1 MPRGLSEKQERF
13 CLEYMETGNA
23 SEAFRRVYSTK
34 NQKPETVNRNAKKL
48 TDNAKIIARMDE
60 LRAPLLE
67 KALITEEK
75 VLREVARIAF
85 FDVRNIFGDNGKL
98 LPVQQ
103 WTDDVAAAVS
113 GIEVVVHGGSSE
125 DEPDHLHKIRL
136 CSKDKQLELAGK
148 HLKLFTDKTEHTG
161 PNGGPIQFKDMT
173 DEELLAL
180 ATGDT
185 A

>member
-23 SEAFRRVYSTK
+23 SEAYRRVYKADKMKEEVIWVKASELLANGK
-34 NQKPETVNRNAKKL
+34 VSVRL
-48 TDNAKIIARMDE
+48 DE

-67 KALITEEK
+67 KALITEER

-113 GIEVVVHGGSSE
+113 GIEVVVHGGSDDE
-125 DEPDHLHKIRL
+125 EPDHLHKIRL